1 VRSSEAFG
9 QSWRF
14 LVFFFFFVVAVCIL
28 RKGGGVGNGQ
38 SIYQTS
44 SAIYDVLCLAQ
55 KKFFV
60 VAVAILTYKTIFH
73 L

>member
-1 VRSSEAFG
+1 MGEELRGVWAKLEVFS
-9 QSWRF
+9 
-14 LVFFFFFVVAVCIL
+14 FFFCRCCLHFKK
-28 RKGGGVGNGQ
+28 RGGVGNGQ